1 MQKAL
6 GLKSCLPRQYPHW
19 AQQPLVAAGG
29 TRSSSLTV
37 KKTQLLHQSTKIN
50 AWSIYFSKD
59 AISAPSQLCSTIQ
72 LPGSSKGCSSLSY
85 SMLGTAWWPAR
96 SPPGAWCLLVAP
108 ASSAHVQPLLCD
120 SSILFLKQLFVFR
133 IRYSV
138 QTWLNCLGWMM
149 LPMRITSLKVN

>member
-50 AWSIYFSKD
+50 AWSIYFSKG
-59 AISAPSQLCSTIQ
+59 AISAPSQLCSTMQ
-72 LPGSSKGCSSLSY
+72 LPGSSKWCSSLSY
-85 SMLGTAWWPAR
+85 SVLGTAWWPAH
-96 SPPGAWCLLVAP
+96 SPPGAWCCACCSSEQRTRPALALWFLNTLSQTIVCVSNMLFCADMIKLFRVNDVANEDNL
-108 ASSAHVQPLLCD
+108 S
-120 SSILFLKQLFVFR
+120 
-133 IRYSV
+133 
-138 QTWLNCLGWMM
+138 
-149 LPMRITSLKVN
+149 